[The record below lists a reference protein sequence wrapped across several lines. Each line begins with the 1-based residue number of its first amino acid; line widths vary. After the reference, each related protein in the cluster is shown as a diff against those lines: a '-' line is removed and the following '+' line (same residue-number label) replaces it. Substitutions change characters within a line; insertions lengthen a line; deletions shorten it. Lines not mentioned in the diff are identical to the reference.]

1 MTSKEKV
8 DRISYKGKERLSKQF
23 PYKRYPLVIFGG
35 PAKLGM
41 EMSLPPFSMAIFP
54 SFQKFHCF

>member
-8 DRISYKGKERLSKQF
+8 DGISYKGKERLSKQF

-54 SFQKFHCF
+54 SF